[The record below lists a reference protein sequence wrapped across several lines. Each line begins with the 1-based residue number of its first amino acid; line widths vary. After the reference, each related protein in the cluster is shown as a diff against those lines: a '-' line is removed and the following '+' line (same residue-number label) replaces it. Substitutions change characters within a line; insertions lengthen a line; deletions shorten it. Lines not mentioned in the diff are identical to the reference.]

1 MSYNGKI
8 INDIIISAVATLRE
22 QQPMLFSAA
31 DDVNERAVSAA
42 LQSLIAPSF
51 PDYIVNC
58 EYNRMTD
65 ENGIQIPKR
74 IYLNPYNANP
84 SLVYP
89 DIIVHHQNDGD
100 HNLLVIEIK
109 MQWKNAD
116 RDTDLNKLRGYTS
129 ELNYSHGLYLEL
141 GENEISDMTWFQN
154 GEQI

>member
-1 MSYNGKI
+1 MSYSREAI
-8 INDIIISAVATLRE
+8 SQIIIEAVTTLRE
-22 QQPMLFSAA
+22 QQPMLFSASEEIG
-31 DDVNERAVSAA
+31 ERVVSAA
-42 LQSLIAPSF
+42 LHGLLIPRF
-51 PDYIVNC
+51 PEYTVNC

-74 IYLNPYNANP
+74 IYLNPYDPNP

-116 RDTDLNKLRGYTS
+116 RDNDFNKMRGYTS
-129 ELNYSHGLYLEL
+129 ELNYNYGLYLEL
-141 GENEISDMTWFQN
+141 GEDTISEMAWFQN
-154 GEQI
+154 GEQL